1 MDEYRVKEKV
11 VQIRENYL
19 KREIKLNIFKT
30 FLLIILLIFVFFIFV
45 FYFSNFLKSETF
57 SPPLPPENIE
67 EEVGGLEEMPPFP
80 SENI

>member
-1 MDEYRVKEKV
+1 MDEYRIKEKV

-45 FYFSNFLKSETF
+45 FYFSNFLKGETF

-67 EEVGGLEEMPPFP
+67 EEPGGLEEMPPLP